1 MMLIQPGK
9 PHTSHLQNVLQ
20 ATPASSAPFGSEPHD
35 GVKDKDSLAA
45 ILNVDMYSESMMC
58 EPMTERKILP
68 PHKTNYYD
76 QK

>member
-1 MMLIQPGK
+1 MLIKPGK

-45 ILNVDMYSESMMC
+45 ILNVDMYSESMM
-58 EPMTERKILP
+58 LW
-68 PHKTNYYD
+68 TND
-76 QK
+76 WKKNFTSP